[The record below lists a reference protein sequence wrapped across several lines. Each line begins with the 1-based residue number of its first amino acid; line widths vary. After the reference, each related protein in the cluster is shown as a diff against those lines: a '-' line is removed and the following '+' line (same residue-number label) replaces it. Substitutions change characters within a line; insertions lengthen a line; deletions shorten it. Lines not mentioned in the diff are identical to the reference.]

1 MLYFANNF
9 FNIIMDINKKCVPC
23 QGGIPPLDNHQINLL
38 LTKLSS
44 QWKVYKDKE
53 LIKSFKFQEY
63 LKAIKFVNLV
73 VSLSEEQGHHPY
85 IHINYKEIKII
96 LFTHKIDGLHENDF
110 LMAIKIDEIFKNQ
123 SQ

>member
-1 MLYFANNF
+1 M
-9 FNIIMDINKKCVPC
+9 MDINKKCVPC
-23 QGGIPPLDNHQINLL
+23 QGGIPPLNNHQINSL
-38 LTKLSS
+38 LTELCS
-44 QWKVYKDKE
+44 QWRVDKDKE

-63 LKAIKFVNLV
+63 LNAIKFVNLV

-96 LFTHKIDGLHENDF
+96 LFTHKIEGLHENDF

-123 SQ
+123 F